1 MKASSTIL
9 LAVVL
14 LLSACEIMP
23 LNTLPDCQGQCKDSK
38 KSKACYDFCE
48 CIHKDGQQLDSCLA
62 KYDKAPADSMLKK

>member
-1 MKASSTIL
+1 MKTLSLIFL
-9 LAVVL
+9 LSIF

-62 KYDKAPADSMLKK
+62 KYDKAPADVILKK